1 MAEYGLKRDQCMA
14 TLFQIVARSHG
25 VSAEQVRRS
34 LSDRPK
40 VFDLGVVLSFA
51 VLYVLAAY
59 FVARRLWKLYSR
71 DGDRERAVM
80 MTVYVSA
87 ITSAVGTL
95 LLTDLWSTS
104 MENIRIGNGHLSY
117 RVARIPW
124 QHHRPAIFV
133 LGVVLFYAVAALRYR
148 SEFPSGRSS

>member
-1 MAEYGLKRDQCMA
+1 MD

-34 LSDRPK
+34 LSDRTK